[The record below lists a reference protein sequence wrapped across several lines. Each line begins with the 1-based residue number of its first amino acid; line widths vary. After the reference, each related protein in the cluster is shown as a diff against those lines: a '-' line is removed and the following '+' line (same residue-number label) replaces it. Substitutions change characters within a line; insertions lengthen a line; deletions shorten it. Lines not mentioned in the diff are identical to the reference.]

1 MTDIVFK
8 TPEQNLSIKLDTI
21 TSAIEKA
28 NDSIR
33 EISNFSID
41 IFSLLGMRNLSAFM
55 GEVFVT
61 SLVQVSEGMFFKNPH
76 QDGYPD
82 LLAMTNQGLKEWER
96 LKNNLQDKRP
106 FSPFIPGGIEVKAT
120 CGSLPTPAVFARR
133 NLKKPIIGDTRIK
146 YVTGYDWKSH
156 HRETNNLMGIFWD
169 FINGVPMIVGLFYC
183 IQLSQDD
190 WGNIIQ
196 PRADGGRTT
205 SVSIMTR
212 AGVAKMYNGW
222 IAVLKD
228 PDYINFFNRYNHS
241 LEIPLDGAAPV
252 ETL

>member
-1 MTDIVFK
+1 MPKVPPLKYLINPNLTDIVFK

-146 YVTGYDWKSH
+146 YVTEYDWK
-156 HRETNNLMGIFWD
+156 
-169 FINGVPMIVGLFYC
+169 Y
-183 IQLSQDD
+183 
-190 WGNIIQ
+190 
-196 PRADGGRTT
+196 
-205 SVSIMTR
+205 
-212 AGVAKMYNGW
+212 
-222 IAVLKD
+222 
-228 PDYINFFNRYNHS
+228 
-241 LEIPLDGAAPV
+241 
-252 ETL
+252 